1 LAARRPH
8 DSRGEEEEEWILRSQ
23 IREKEM
29 VVMTRVRGFI
39 DELRS
44 AGGVA
49 MTREEDLGSKGE
61 VALAW
66 SVEGTGLLH

>member
-1 LAARRPH
+1 M
-8 DSRGEEEEEWILRSQ
+8 RSQ